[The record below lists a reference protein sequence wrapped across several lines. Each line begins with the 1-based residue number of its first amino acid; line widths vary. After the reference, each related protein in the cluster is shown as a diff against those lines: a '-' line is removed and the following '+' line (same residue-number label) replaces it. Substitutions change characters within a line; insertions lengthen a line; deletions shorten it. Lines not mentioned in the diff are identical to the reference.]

1 MKLEEI
7 QSLVKTINQSN
18 IEKFR
23 FKNNDIE
30 MEIVKTGRKIDT
42 NSQINKEVIED
53 HNQLNQEN
61 DIEKIE
67 ANTINSPLVGVF
79 YEASSPNEDAF
90 VKEGQQ
96 VKKGQVLCIIEAMKV
111 MNEIVAKED
120 CRIKKI
126 LVSNE
131 DIVEYDQEL
140 FIIE

>member
-120 CRIKKI
+120 CKIKKI

>member
-42 NSQINKEVIED
+42 NSQINKEVIKD

-120 CRIKKI
+120 CKIKKI